1 MRGVRGPCGPG
12 NGREDGI
19 QPAFRLSVLMG
30 QGTLL
35 SLANGCRHGV
45 RFTWAQAIPLI
56 NLGRGNIIPGCRNR
70 PPPPPPRFVSPVLC
84 GPGFGWCV
92 LCLVRLCAGAGPAPW
107 FCLPALGRRRPC
119 AVLRRPPPSAASH
132 RRGALLLAPVRGPPD
147 GVILAYALRGVK
159 PVCDPVRV
167 AQTRPNEWP
176 VSDLAEVRP
185 GPLRLRRPLDKTLLI
200 ILYNGPRGH
209 YRAPKGYK
217 IMVLSNGAP
226 APRPFVFGFGV
237 RAGGFRRGSGAGAVL
252 AVCPVWVVCGACRS
266 LPASAPARLVCLGGS
281 PAFAPVPLARWRR
294 LGSFCAP
301 LPWLRRAFSP
311 ACFCVPSRGPF
322 HG

>member
-1 MRGVRGPCGPG
+1 MPAWGPLHLGS
-12 NGREDGI
+12 DY
-19 QPAFRLSVLMG
+19 
-30 QGTLL
+30 
-35 SLANGCRHGV
+35 
-45 RFTWAQAIPLI
+45 PLI

-92 LCLVRLCAGAGPAPW
+92 LCLVRSCCWCRARPLVLSARPWSASAVCCPAPSN
-107 FCLPALGRRRPC
+107 PARRSTGRAVASGLGSGRLVAFVLSYC
-119 AVLRRPPPSAASH
+119 LRR
-132 RRGALLLAPVRGPPD
+132 VR
-147 GVILAYALRGVK
+147 
-159 PVCDPVRV
+159 PVCVPVRV

-266 LPASAPARLVCLGGS
+266 WPASAPARLVCLGGS